1 MELRMSDQLTLHTT
15 ELLEAEQVH
24 SAPTPT
30 AINQQ
35 SDRLVSELF
44 DIDSRSFDQQQERV
58 VAVRDLGASVQRELT
73 LKSRLLK
80 EPLAKL
86 VNDAED
92 GGPVGKAL
100 DKLQLQTQKINPN
113 KIDFTMGTLR
123 LWLSKI
129 PGIGTPLAAWFAK
142 YQTVEGVINEIVKNL
157 EDGKSQLERDNTTLK
172 EDQIAMKHLICK
184 LQDYVN
190 FGIQIDQKITE
201 KLESTPDID
210 PAQRKFIEEEIL
222 FSLKQ
227 RSIDL
232 QQQLAVNQQGI
243 LTSEVIIRNNNELIR
258 GVSRSLNVT
267 VTALNVAATLAVALQ
282 TQKAVLRG
290 VQAVD
295 KTTEELLLQ
304 TADSLKTQ
312 GGEIHKNAA
321 SAQLNIESLKK
332 AFEDV
337 TVAINDISTFR
348 RQALP
353 AMSQSIVEMSQLS
366 EKMENSIQKLGT
378 SASHN
383 EIMLSEGS

>member
-1 MELRMSDQLTLHTT
+1 MELRMSDSLTLHTT
-15 ELLEAEQVH
+15 ELLESEQVH
-24 SAPTPT
+24 SASSST
-30 AINQQ
+30 ATHQQ
-35 SDRLVSELF
+35 SDLLVSELF
-44 DIDSRSFDQQQERV
+44 EIDARNLNKQQERL
-58 VAVRDLGASVQRELT
+58 VAVRGLGSSIQRELT

-92 GGPVGKAL
+92 GGPVGQAL

-123 LWLSKI
+123 LWLSKL
-129 PGIGTPLAAWFAK
+129 PAIGTPLASWFAK
-142 YQTVEGVINEIVKNL
+142 YQTVEGIINEIVTNL
-157 EDGKSQLERDNTTLK
+157 EDGKGQLERDNTTLK
-172 EDQIAMKHLICK
+172 EDQIAMKRLIYK
-184 LQDYVN
+184 LQDYVD
-190 FGIQIDQKITE
+190 FGIQIDQRISE
-201 KLESTPDID
+201 KLESSPSID
-210 PAQRKFIEEEIL
+210 GAKRKFIEEEIL
-222 FSLKQ
+222 FSLRQ
-227 RSIDL
+227 RNIDL

-258 GVSRSLNVT
+258 GVTRSLNVT

-304 TADSLKTQ
+304 TADSLKNQ

-337 TVAINDISTFR
+337 TIAINDISTFR

-353 AMSQSIVEMSQLS
+353 AMSRSIEEMSRLS
-366 EKMENSIQKLGT
+366 ETMENSIIELA
-378 SASHN
+378 SSDSHN
-383 EIMLSEGS
+383 EITLSKGS